1 MLIYVILYIL
11 FFNGSFPSHHHAMP
25 PNLAWGLALALLG
38 SSAPTAQIH
47 IQWSSKSQPLSPLH
61 SRSTASLGAEV
72 SSCQHRAQHHVNIHK
87 SVPWRRNIAPNSQS
101 GNCLQIMHDRHKRV
115 QTWNSPTFNVSIIYS
130 LAELHLCLF
139 VLVCSFKWIRQC
151 FNQVLGV
158 THLHSFNVWAPCTL
172 QLERFSFREVQV
184 PMPCRWGQN
193 EVRCTETVQQCCYIF
208 HHTSSYAYIRPKTK
222 TLLDSMHSFAE
233 ATLLEYA
240 CWASWYHINSHPFRY
255 ISLIP

>member
-1 MLIYVILYIL
+1 
-11 FFNGSFPSHHHAMP
+11 
-25 PNLAWGLALALLG
+25 
-38 SSAPTAQIH
+38 
-47 IQWSSKSQPLSPLH
+47 
-61 SRSTASLGAEV
+61 
-72 SSCQHRAQHHVNIHK
+72 
-87 SVPWRRNIAPNSQS
+87 
-101 GNCLQIMHDRHKRV
+101 
-115 QTWNSPTFNVSIIYS
+115 
-130 LAELHLCLF
+130 
-139 VLVCSFKWIRQC
+139 
-151 FNQVLGV
+151 
-158 THLHSFNVWAPCTL
+158 
-172 QLERFSFREVQV
+172 V